1 MSNSSSP
8 VSSLDKSC
16 CISFTLLTIVNNYE
30 MLLLFSA
37 VLINLFL
44 GLYGRV
50 PKLVTRLSIIII
62 FFILSIFFLFLYS
75 KYLYII
81 FYRYPLR
88 NNGNKSKAFER
99 SGTFLCVTEP
109 QMENIKI
116 TGSCEYVSSNFKY
129 KKENSIVLI
138 ALVDHDYCFTYI
150 NVGVNGSASDGSI
163 FKNCSIYT
171 EL

>member
-1 MSNSSSP
+1 
-8 VSSLDKSC
+8 
-16 CISFTLLTIVNNYE
+16 
-30 MLLLFSA
+30 
-37 VLINLFL
+37 
-44 GLYGRV
+44 
-50 PKLVTRLSIIII
+50 
-62 FFILSIFFLFLYS
+62 
-75 KYLYII
+75 
-81 FYRYPLR
+81 
-88 NNGNKSKAFER
+88 
-99 SGTFLCVTEP
+99 
-109 QMENIKI
+109 MENIKI